1 MNELQVFT
9 NKEFGSVR
17 MTEVDGKPY
26 FCGTDVARALGYGE
40 PHKAVARHCN
50 NDGMKRTPIS
60 DSLGRI
66 QETVFISEGNL
77 YRLIVSSKLPSAE
90 RFEKW
95 IFDNVLPSIRKNGG
109 YILNQENM
117 SNEELLAKAL
127 LVTKKIIEDKDKEIE
142 RMKPKE
148 IFFDT
153 VADSKDAV
161 DIGKAAKLLNFP
173 NIGRNN
179 LFSFLRNAGILM
191 RDNVPYQK
199 YVDAG
204 YFRVIENSFVLESG
218 DVKVNVKTLV
228 YQRGLDYIRK
238 LLSKENSL

>member
-9 NKEFGSVR
+9 NQEFGSIRVL
-17 MTEVDGKPY
+17 EINGSPWFVGKN
-26 FCGTDVARALGYGE
+26 VAEKLGYVD
-40 PHKAVARHCN
+40 PNKAIAMHVEEEDKL
-50 NDGMKRTPIS
+50 NDKTAS
-60 DSLGRI
+60 SLGQRGGWLI
-66 QETVFISEGNL
+66 NESGL
-77 YRLIVSSKLPSAE
+77 YSLILSSKLPNAK
-90 RFEKW
+90 RFKRWVTSE
-95 IFDNVLPSIRKNGG
+95 VLPSIRKNGG

-117 SNEELLAKAL
+117 SNEELLARAL

-148 IFFDT
+148 EFFDT

-161 DIGKAAKLLNFP
+161 DIGKAAKLLNYP
-173 NIGRNN
+173 NVGRNN
-179 LFSFLRNAGILM
+179 LFSFLREHGILM

-228 YQRGLDYIRK
+228 YQKGLDYIRR
-238 LLSKENSL
+238 LLSKEDL